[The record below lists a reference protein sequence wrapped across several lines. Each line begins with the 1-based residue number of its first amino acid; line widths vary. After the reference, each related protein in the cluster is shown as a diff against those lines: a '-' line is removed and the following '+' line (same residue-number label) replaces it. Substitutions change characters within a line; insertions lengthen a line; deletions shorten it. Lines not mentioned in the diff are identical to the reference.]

1 MNNTLKI
8 IFDNLITTKYDQF
21 NTDEMDKKETEFLN
35 ANFSN
40 KDVDEYENI
49 FTEFYEIILENQEKA
64 FEMGF
69 NTAVDLLTRTNADER
84 KIKNEFVKQK
94 NR

>member
-1 MNNTLKI
+1 MNSILRI
-8 IFDNLITTKYDQF
+8 VFDELILQQNEKF
-21 NTDEMDKKETEFLN
+21 VTDEMDTQQREFLRI
-35 ANFSN
+35 NFSD
-40 KDVDEYENI
+40 KD
-49 FTEFYEIILENQEKA
+49 TGEFEDIYNDFYDMLWEVQEKA

>member
-64 FEMGF
+64 FEVGF
-69 NTAVDLLTRTNADER
+69 YTAVDLLTRTNADER
-84 KIKNEFVKQK
+84 KIKNEFIK
-94 NR
+94 